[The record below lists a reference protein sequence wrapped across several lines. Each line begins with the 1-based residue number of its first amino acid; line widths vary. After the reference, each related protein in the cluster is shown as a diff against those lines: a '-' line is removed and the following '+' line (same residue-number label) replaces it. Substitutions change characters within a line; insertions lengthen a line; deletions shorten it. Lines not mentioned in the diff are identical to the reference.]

1 MTWVAT
7 AAVVT
12 AGVMSASAQRAAGK
26 QAGLN
31 AEYDAQVAENEKILL
46 ARNAKK
52 EEKRLRQGSERL
64 ISSQRVAAAKSG
76 VVTGTGS
83 NLLALRDAYM
93 GTEMDLIELR
103 FASSVQQQ
111 NKTAQAAMIRLG
123 GKARKSAAN
132 YQSYATLLGTAGKAY
147 GMSGG
152 GTAVQTGQT
161 GLGTKSYIT

>member
-152 GTAVQTGQT
+152 GTAKQNTSL
-161 GLGTKSYIT
+161 LGVGEY

>member
-12 AGVMSASAQRAAGK
+12 AGVMTASAQKAAGT

-152 GTAVQTGQT
+152 GTAGQTGQT

>member
-103 FASSVQQQ
+103 FASSMCN
-111 NKTAQAAMIRLG
+111 NKI
-123 GKARKSAAN
+123 K
-132 YQSYATLLGTAGKAY
+132 LLK
-147 GMSGG
+147 
-152 GTAVQTGQT
+152 
-161 GLGTKSYIT
+161 LL